1 MFDLPVLTP
10 HGFCLAWDPALLD
23 LHVISD
29 GVIALSYYSIPCAL
43 AYFVLRRQDLAFS
56 WVFILFAIFILACG
70 TTHVLDI
77 WTLWH
82 ADYVTQGLV
91 KAVTALASV
100 LTACLLWPLIPK
112 ALMLPSPAVLRQANE
127 RLTVEIR
134 NTETAVTALRREQ
147 ADREHTEAMLR
158 QAQKM
163 EAIGQL
169 TGGIAHDFNNLLMVI
184 QGNLEALERSGT
196 DDSETARYVARAL
209 RSVQQGSMLTG
220 QLLAFS
226 RQQPLEP
233 VAFNLNERVNALVD
247 LLPGTLRPGI
257 QVNLELDL
265 ATSLWPAQ
273 ADPNHLENALLNLVI
288 NARDAMPAGGTLR
301 VRTANATLDASDVRT
316 SDAEPG
322 DYVSVSVTDTGTGM
336 TKAVRDMAFE
346 PFFTTKPVGSG
357 SGLGLSQIYGF
368 VRQSH
373 GHVTLDST
381 VGVGTTV
388 TIYLRRAEA

>member
-23 LHVISD
+23 LHVVSD
-29 GVIALSYYSIPCAL
+29 AVIALSYYSIPLAL
-43 AYFVLRRQDLAFS
+43 GYFVLRRQDLAFS
-56 WVFILFAIFILACG
+56 WVFLLFAVFILACG

-82 ADYVTQGLV
+82 ADYVTQGFV
-91 KAVTALASV
+91 KAFTALASV

-112 ALMLPSPAVLRQANE
+112 ALMVPSPAVLRQAND
-127 RLTVEIR
+127 RLMAEIR
-134 NTETAVTALRREQ
+134 NTETVVIALRKET

-158 QAQKM
+158 QSQKM

-169 TGGIAHDFNNLLMVI
+169 TGGVAHDFNNLLMVI
-184 QGNLEALERSGT
+184 QGNLEALQRRIAGDADTERYIG
-196 DDSETARYVARAL
+196 RAL
-209 RSVQQGSMLTG
+209 RSVQQGSTLTG

-233 VAFNLNERVNALVD
+233 VAFDLNERVNALVD
-247 LLPGTLRPGI
+247 LLPGTLRPG
-257 QVNLELDL
+257 VHVELDL
-265 ATSLWPAQ
+265 TPDLWPVQ

-288 NARDAMPAGGTLR
+288 NARDAMPDGGTLR
-301 VRTANATLDASDVRT
+301 ISTGNSALDAAAAEAANAD
-316 SDAEPG
+316 PG
-322 DYVSVSVTDTGTGM
+322 DYVAVSVADTGTGM
-336 TKAVRDMAFE
+336 TTEVREMAFE

-368 VRQSH
+368 VRQSQ
-373 GHVTLDST
+373 GHVTLDSVVGEGT
-381 VGVGTTV
+381 VV
-388 TIYLRRAEA
+388 TIYLRRATS